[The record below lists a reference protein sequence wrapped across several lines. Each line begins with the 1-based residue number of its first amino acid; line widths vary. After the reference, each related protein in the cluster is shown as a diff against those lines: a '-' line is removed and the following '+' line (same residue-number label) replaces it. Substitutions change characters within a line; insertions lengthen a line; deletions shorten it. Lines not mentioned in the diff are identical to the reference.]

1 MTPWLHHRPLL
12 ALAGV
17 LALGAA
23 LPLGQRGV
31 VFQLNRTGAAGGLL
45 KDSMVRPN
53 AERGLGPEEAG
64 GGLVFNGRD
73 DAFVA
78 LAPTPDSLPRQALSV
93 AALVSVET
101 PRRWGGIVGAVE
113 DNGEAETGW
122 ILGYDDSAFTFMLST
137 DDTDDGDGA
146 MVTLRAD
153 RPYEFGRLH
162 LVSAH
167 YDGARAELHMDGELV
182 ASSEAPGGPL
192 RYSGE
197 ERLTVG
203 AYRDVNEFF
212 PHDGRI
218 AGLQVRGQEFSHP
231 AFQKALGRGS
241 AEVWTDATFE
251 WTVEPYLT
259 WPTTTAVS
267 VLGESSWPSEGL
279 VLVRSETESGWK
291 EVTSDTP
298 GSRLHEVRL
307 EGLAPDTKYFYRMN
321 LIGAA
326 KDDAV
331 PVLEGPLRSFR
342 TAPRSDR
349 KAFTFTVIGDTQTNG
364 AVAKRVSDLAF
375 EQRPNFVVH
384 CGDLVDTGGNK
395 TDWTETFF
403 PSMRPLIE
411 HAPLVPVLGNHEQDA
426 RLYYDY
432 MSLPAPERWYSLR
445 YGSAEFFMIDGNRSL
460 AQQSE
465 QLAWLEGALSAS
477 KAKWR
482 FAVLHQPPYTSDSND
497 YGDTTQ
503 TSSTR
508 GDMNVRNIVR
518 LLERHGVD
526 ICFSGHVHDYER
538 TFPIKGGAVL
548 PHQDG
553 GVLYITAAGGGGHLE
568 DFDGTNTWFGNRKA
582 RRHHHLHVSILG
594 DDLELHAMDEDGRV
608 FDTLRLRAR

>member
-1 MTPWLHHRPLL
+1 MIQRTHLVLTFT
-12 ALAGV
+12 AA

-23 LPLGQRGV
+23 LPPVFRGSVLRMQRSGE
-31 VFQLNRTGAAGGLL
+31 LEGALAGPL
-45 KDSMVRPN
+45 RRAN
-53 AERGLGPEEAG
+53 AELAFAPEAVG
-64 GGLVFNGRD
+64 GGLIFNSAD
-73 DAFVA
+73 DAYI
-78 LAPTPDSLPRQALSV
+78 SLGGQQGKLPEQELHV
-93 AALVSVET
+93 GALVSVET

-113 DNGEAETGW
+113 DNAQAETGW
-122 ILGYDDSAFTFMLST
+122 ILGYDDSAFTLMIST
-137 DDTDDGDGA
+137 EATDDGDGKL
-146 MVTLRAD
+146 VTLRAD
-153 RPYEFGRLH
+153 QPYEFGRLH
-162 LVSAH
+162 LITAS
-167 YDGARAELHMDGELV
+167 YDGERAELTMDGVVV
-182 ASSEAPGGPL
+182 ASSDAPGGPIL
-192 RYSGE
+192 YSGE
-197 ERLTVG
+197 ERLVVG
-203 AYRDVNEFF
+203 AYRDVNEMS

-218 AGLQVRGQEFSHP
+218 AALEVFDTPVGGKL
-231 AFQKALGRGS
+231 AFQKRFGA
-241 AEVWTDATFE
+241 ANTTPWTDATFD
-251 WTVEPYLT
+251 WRVQPYLT
-259 WPTTTAVS
+259 WPSTDAVS
-267 VLGESSWPSEGL
+267 VLGESSWPSEAL
-279 VLVRSETESGWK
+279 VLVRPESEASWTEVSS
-291 EVTSDTP
+291 ETP

-307 EGLAPDTKYFYRMN
+307 EGLEADTKYFYQMN
-321 LIGAA
+321 LIGPASG
-326 KDDAV
+326 DAV
-331 PVLEGPLRSFR
+331 PVLEGPVRSFR
-342 TAPRSDR
+342 TAPDSDR
-349 KAFTFTVIGDTQTNG
+349 SAFTFTVIGDTQTNG

-411 HAPLVPVLGNHEQDA
+411 HAPLVSVLGNHEQDA

-460 AQQSE
+460 TQQSE

-497 YGDTTQ
+497 YGDTTK

-518 LLERHGVD
+518 LLEKHGVD

-538 TFPIKGGAVL
+538 TFPIKGGSVR

-553 GVLYITAAGGGGHLE
+553 GVLYITAAGGGGPLE

-582 RRHHHLHVSILG
+582 RRHHHLHVAILG
-594 DDLELHAMDEDGRV
+594 DDLELQAMDEDGRV
-608 FDTLRLRAR
+608 FDTLRLEAR